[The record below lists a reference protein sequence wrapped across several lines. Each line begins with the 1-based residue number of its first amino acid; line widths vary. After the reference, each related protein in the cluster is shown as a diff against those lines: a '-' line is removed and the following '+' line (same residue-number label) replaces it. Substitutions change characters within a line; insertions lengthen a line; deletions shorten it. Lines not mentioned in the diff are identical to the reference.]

1 MYIIWVSC
9 SVRYLISKLSLPA
22 VRYTEGRKVF
32 RNFKKKKKRQNDT
45 QGSTYSKLQRNVAVG
60 KPVAVEK
67 DSKCQTV
74 FLHTEAA
81 ASA

>member
-9 SVRYLISKLSLPA
+9 SLRHLISKLSLPA

-32 RNFKKKKKRQNDT
+32 RNFKKKKRQSDT